1 LGMRTGADNTWN
13 EARVYSLRHHH
24 QLPDYEATRSP
35 AGILTLDQAAG
46 RLGVS
51 VTVVRRLIHSKT
63 IPATQVVPGAP
74 WQIPVAAVESPEVLQ
89 VARDI
94 KNRHRPSGPQ
104 FRDECT
110 LELTGFEP
118 FEKEGKSQE
127 RLRT

>member
-1 LGMRTGADNTWN
+1 
-13 EARVYSLRHHH
+13 
-24 QLPDYEATRSP
+24 
-35 AGILTLDQAAG
+35 
-46 RLGVS
+46 

>member
-1 LGMRTGADNTWN
+1 MFHGGRGDN
-13 EARVYSLRHHH
+13 SGGKGQGPH
-24 QLPDYEATRSP
+24 
-35 AGILTLDQAAG
+35 DQVAG

-74 WQIPVAAVESPEVLQ
+74 WHIPVAAVESPELLQ
-89 VARDI
+89 AARDI

-110 LELTGFEP
+110 LQLTGFGP
-118 FEKEGKSQE
+118 FDEEGKSQE